1 MIKKRQIIA
10 CLAALLLFAFFVS
23 AKEEGDWTVERAK
36 SWIKSRVWDNGWSL
50 SPDPS
55 VDPVAF
61 ATQYTRNK
69 ALWDKAFL
77 FLKEQN
83 LSALPVGDY
92 VIEAGRCWATVSEY
106 VPKTADQANLE
117 SHERFID
124 LQYTLW
130 GNEKMGLA
138 ETEAKVRMPYNE
150 KRDVAFY
157 IPGKITYFATSAD
170 RFFLF
175 FPGDKHQP
183 SVLNGQPVRSRKIV
197 IKIEYKK

>member
-1 MIKKRQIIA
+1 MRTKQIIA
-10 CLAALLLFAFFVS
+10 CLAALSLFAFFVS
-23 AKEEGDWTVERAK
+23 AKEEGDWTVERAE
-36 SWIKSRVWDNGWSL
+36 SWIKSRVWDNGLIL
-50 SPDPS
+50 SPHAS
-55 VDPVAF
+55 TDPVAF
-61 ATQYTRNK
+61 ATQYARNK

-77 FLKEQN
+77 FLKNRN

-92 VIEAGRCWATVSEY
+92 VIEDGRCWATVSEY
-106 VPKTADQANLE
+106 IPKTADQANLE

-138 ETEAKVRMPYNE
+138 GTEAKVRTPYNE

-157 IPGKITYFATSAD
+157 IPEKIAYFATSAD
-170 RFFLF
+170 CFFLF

-183 SVLNGQPVRSRKIV
+183 SVLNGPPAQSRKIV
-197 IKIEYKK
+197 IKIEYKR